1 MATRQ
6 QIARLTQRIEA
17 LGASKDGRPGYVWRN
32 DGESVEEALARHY
45 KDRPQDRAK
54 QVYIFQWRGRR
65 DRSDPSNAA
74 GHGE

>member
-17 LGASKDGRPGYVWRN
+17 LGASKEGRPAYVWRN
-32 DGESVEEALARHY
+32 DGESDEEVLARHY
-45 KDRPQDRAK
+45 KDRPQDRNR
-54 QVYIFQWRGRR
+54 QIYIFQWRGR
-65 DRSDPSNAA
+65 SDAFSAD